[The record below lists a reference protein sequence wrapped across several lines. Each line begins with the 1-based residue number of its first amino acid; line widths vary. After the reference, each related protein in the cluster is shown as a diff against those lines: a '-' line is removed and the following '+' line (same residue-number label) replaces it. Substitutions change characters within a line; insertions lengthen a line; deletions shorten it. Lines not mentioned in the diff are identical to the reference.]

1 MSQLPVTSNKV
12 FRIEIKEIWRT
23 DKVGKK
29 WMRLHDDAKQENQ
42 YGWVE
47 GPEVETG
54 ERVIFVGE
62 TLSRPSL
69 VALAKIVEPAEP

>member
-29 WMRLHDDAKQENQ
+29 WMKLHDDAKIENQ

-47 GPEVETG
+47 GPETETG
-54 ERVIFVGE
+54 ERTIFVGE

-69 VALAKIVEPAEP
+69 VALAKIVEPEA